1 MKGNEMTLADA
12 LNDIRARIEKFGDD
26 LDNEEITKDVL
37 IRPMIQALGYDSSD
51 PTQIKAEFSVTLPKG
66 GRGRADYVI
75 FHNGQP
81 AIVMECKALGV
92 PLDQKI
98 QQQMLQYA
106 RALGVFAG
114 IVTDGDTY
122 LCFANVDDEV
132 TIDSRYYYDLTLS
145 DPQDDDEQALV
156 PLTKARFFRKQL
168 HEQVAALMSV
178 LDQEDL
184 FNKVLNDPALFE
196 EILRLGGI
204 EDATARNRESVAL
217 ADSLQQIVLRAVEN
231 VAKGDVESPAV
242 VTTDDE
248 FDAYLLCKGMLHGVI
263 DPDRVHFR
271 DSKTYAS
278 VLIDDNNRKPVC
290 RFHFNGRL
298 KHVGTFDADK
308 QETRHA
314 IEDIDDLLKFARAIR
329 STARRYAES

>member
-106 RALGVFAG
+106 RALGAFAG

-122 LCFANVDDEV
+122 LCFANVDDEDK
-132 TIDSRYYYDLTLS
+132 IDSRCYHAMDLT
-145 DPQDDDEQALV
+145 DPQNDDEQALQ
-156 PLTKARFFRKQL
+156 LLSKARLFPKQL
-168 HEQVAALMSV
+168 REQAAALMSV

-184 FNKVLNDPALFE
+184 LSEVLNDPVLSQ
-196 EILRLGGI
+196 EIFRLGGI
-204 EDATARNRESVAL
+204 EDSTQRDEESAATI
-217 ADSLQQIVLRAVEN
+217 DSLREMIERAVER
-231 VAKGDVESPAV
+231 VAGGDLEVPKV
-242 VTTDDE
+242 VTTNE
-248 FDAYLLCKGMLHGVI
+248 ELDAHLLCKGMLHGVI
-263 DPDRVHFR
+263 EPHRVHFR

-278 VLIDDNNRKPVC
+278 VLIDDNNRKQIC
-290 RFHFNGRL
+290 RLHFNGRQKYL
-298 KHVGTFDADK
+298 GTFDADR